1 MRLSKCRYGLATA
14 AKREKV
20 INRGFWRASLGVRVA
35 SALLA
40 WLLPILSVP
49 QLVLAEEARHVR
61 VTFLLTSDVYKM
73 NEEGGRG
80 GLPRTAALVKQER
93 ARASHFF
100 MVHAGDTLSPSLL
113 SAQDQGAHMIDLWNA
128 VGVDIFVPGN
138 HEFDFGPE
146 IFMKRIREASFPV
159 FAANLSGPDGKPL
172 PGIAGYTIKDID
184 GVKLGIIGLTAQQSA
199 QMSKPGDLKFTDSL
213 ETAFLLSQRLRG
225 EGADLIVLVAHAP
238 RPMDE
243 RLIASGVAD
252 VILSGHNHDLMVSY
266 NGKVAFGEAMQD
278 GLYLVAIH
286 LDIAVT
292 EKGGKRKVS
301 WWPDFRIID
310 TADVTPDPDVLA
322 KVKTYEAKLDQ
333 AFNIVIGKTETELD
347 SRNAAVRGGE
357 AAIGDLFTDAIRERT
372 KADIVLLNG
381 GSFRGNKIYRAG
393 SELTWRDVL
402 TELPF
407 NNMALV
413 LGVTGAELK
422 AALEQGFSEAEDE
435 SGRFPQ
441 VSRLTVRADLTR
453 PVGERVVSV
462 MVGNEPLDPDKTY
475 SLATN
480 DFLAR
485 GGDGYASLT
494 KAKMLVDAQEASL
507 IANHVMEYIKEKG
520 TVAPKIEG
528 RVIVA
533 RARPPQ

>member
-1 MRLSKCRYGLATA
+1 M
-14 AKREKV
+14 
-20 INRGFWRASLGVRVA
+20 NRGFWRASLGLRVA
-35 SALLA
+35 LALLA

-49 QLVLAEEARHVR
+49 PLALADEAHHVR

-80 GLPRTAALVKQER
+80 GLARTAALVKQER
-93 ARASHFF
+93 ARDQHLF
-100 MVHAGDTLSPSLL
+100 MVHAGDTLSPSLM
-113 SAQDQGAHMIDLWNA
+113 SAQDEGAHMIDLWNA
-128 VGVDIFVPGN
+128 VGLDIFVPGN
-138 HEFDFGPE
+138 HEFDFGPDV
-146 IFMKRIREASFPV
+146 FMKRMSEANFPV
-159 FAANLSGPDGKPL
+159 YAANLSGPDGQPL
-172 PGIAGYTIKDID
+172 PGIAGYAIKDID
-184 GVKLGIIGLTAQQSA
+184 GVKLGIIGLTAEQSA
-199 QMSKPGDLKFTDSL
+199 QMSKPGNLKFTDSL

-252 VILSGHNHDLMVSY
+252 VILSGHDHDLMVSY

-278 GLYLVAIH
+278 GLYLVAID
-286 LDIAVT
+286 LDIAVAGT
-292 EKGGKRKVS
+292 GGKREVS

-310 TADVTPDPDVLA
+310 TANVTPDPEMLA
-322 KVKTYEAKLDQ
+322 KVETYEAKLDQ
-333 AFNIVIGKTETELD
+333 AFNVVIGKTETELD

-357 AAIGDLFTDAIRERT
+357 AAIGDLFSDAIRDRT
-372 KADIVLLNG
+372 KADVALLNG

-393 SELTWRDVL
+393 SDLTWRDVL

-413 LGVTGAELK
+413 LGVTGEQLR

-441 VSRLTVRADLTR
+441 VSGLTVRADLTR

-462 MVGNEPLDPDKTY
+462 MVGNEPLDPAKTY
-475 SLATN
+475 SLVTN

-485 GGDGYASLT
+485 GGDGYESLT
-494 KAKMLVDAQEASL
+494 KAKMLVDPQEASL